1 MTWLL
6 IKQTAGAE
14 LTVEMAELTVEIADH
29 HFVEQ
34 LGSNFHGSVS
44 PSVSILDSRCRRKCF
59 ATFSFMTALPPCLL
73 KRFFPVY
80 CSSHFT

>member
-14 LTVEMAELTVEIADH
+14 LTIEIANH
-29 HFVEQ
+29 RFVEQ
-34 LGSNFHGSVS
+34 LGSNFHGSVT

-59 ATFSFMTALPPCLL
+59 ATFYFLTALPPCLI